1 MSSSPIPHSSVVI
14 HTTIYQCVKV
24 LCLHH
29 RFRSWHIQTQTKCC
43 GCWCHWIKQCV
54 LDDLQ
59 HKHMTICVSG
69 TSSACSCCIMPKL
82 LWWER
87 SHPWQRWKF
96 LFQTCFSNFL
106 LVVDWSIRMQHLK
119 HINAFNA
126 MMKEFSPVTSDHA
139 TAQQWSWS
147 CLVRFWQ
154 AVTLP
159 VPSHQTICSKQLC
172 FDICSGQI
180 IIEHKEQAANT

>member
-87 SHPWQRWKF
+87 SHPRQRWKF

-119 HINAFNA
+119 NKPHKCIQCYDEVIFTCDIRPCNCSTVILELSREILA
-126 MMKEFSPVTSDHA
+126 
-139 TAQQWSWS
+139 S
-147 CLVRFWQ
+147 CD
-154 AVTLP
+154 
-159 VPSHQTICSKQLC
+159 SSCSKPPN
-172 FDICSGQI
+172 
-180 IIEHKEQAANT
+180 HM